1 MSISRISLF
10 IALAILS
17 GQLLASDR
25 DMKINTMN
33 CQVVESTTRTFEIGD
48 GKVKNYTW
56 MGYPKK
62 DSQLTIDFKIVG
74 NGCMALDFKP
84 TFALIG
90 LHHLIDFEKKEVH
103 SLKNWIKSGD
113 TVLKSSELTLYRNGI
128 RLKSNNSRSSVDLRK
143 RTPKEWDGHIVLDI
157 TGDNDYNSVQ
167 LISVTCKLTNSWDYL
182 MEYIINRNSCG
193 N

>member
-1 MSISRISLF
+1 MSISRVSLF
-10 IALAILS
+10 IALTILS

-33 CQVVESTTRTFEIGD
+33 CNVVDSTTRTFEIGD
-48 GKVKNYTW
+48 GNVRNYGW
-56 MGYPKK
+56 AGYPKREG
-62 DSQLTIDFKIVG
+62 QVTIDFKIVG

-84 TFALIG
+84 TLGLIG

-103 SLKNWIKSGD
+103 PTNNWIKSRD
-113 TVLKSSELTLYRNGI
+113 TGYKSSELTLYRNGM
-128 RLKSNNSRSSVDLRK
+128 RLKLNNSRSSVDLRK

-167 LISVTCKLTNSWDYL
+167 LISVTCRLTNSWDYL
-182 MEYIINRNSCG
+182 MDYIINRNSCV

>member
-1 MSISRISLF
+1 MSISRVSLF
-10 IALAILS
+10 IALIIHS

-33 CQVVESTTRTFEIGD
+33 CQVVESITRTFEIGD
-48 GKVKNYTW
+48 SKVKNYSW
-56 MGYPKK
+56 VDYPKRE
-62 DSQLTIDFKIVG
+62 SQLTIDFKIVG
-74 NGCMALDFKP
+74 NGCMALHFKP
-84 TFALIG
+84 AFALID

-103 SLKNWIKSGD
+103 PLNNWIKSGD
-113 TVLKSSELTLYRNGI
+113 TILKSSELTLYRNGM

-182 MEYIINRNSCG
+182 MSYIINRNSCV